1 MQHTLL
7 LKLKIL
13 YTNTSTT
20 AQRKA
25 KSPSGGFIY
34 IHIPSKKG
42 GRNEHIRNEL
52 HIKGYG
58 GLYVNIETN
67 EWYCFSQAEKHG
79 GRNAVNC
86 LTDIIG
92 MDFKSAVEA
101 LSGSNMSYM
110 DYRKISLKLPQKKE
124 LVLPERADN
133 MRKVFA
139 YLCQSRRLDNK
150 LVSELAHDGL
160 LYQDNRG
167 NAVFL
172 HKDENGNSIG
182 AEIQGTNSEK
192 RYKGVAAGTGD
203 SLFSVTIGTP
213 TKAYIFESAIDL
225 LSFRQLAN
233 QQRIQNSLLVSMA
246 GLKPNSLKALSERGL
261 QLFACVDNDE
271 AGRRFISSN
280 NLTQRNHILKEFGVK
295 DFNELLIKIRMLQQK
310 TEKRPLNRK
319 HPRH

>member
-1 MQHTLL
+1 MSYSQQ
-7 LKLKIL
+7 
-13 YTNTSTT
+13 NTDLIE
-20 AQRKA
+20 KA
-25 KSPSGGFIY
+25 RQASLADFFTQNGFETE
-34 IHIPSKKG
+34 
-42 GRNEHIRNEL
+42 RIRNEL
-52 HIKGYG
+52 HVKGYG
-58 GLYVNIETN
+58 GLYVNTETN

-79 GRNAVNC
+79 GRNAINC

-101 LSGSNMSYM
+101 LSGANMTYM
-110 DYRKISLKLPQKKE
+110 DYHKAVPKLPQTNK
-124 LVLPERADN
+124 LVLPARADN

-139 YLCQSRRLDNK
+139 YLCQTRRLDSK
-150 LVSELAHDGL
+150 LVSELSHDGL
-160 LYQDNRG
+160 LYQDKRG

-192 RYKGVAAGTGD
+192 RYKRVAPGTSD
-203 SLFSVTIGTP
+203 SLFTVTLGVP

-233 QQRIQNSLLVSMA
+233 QQKIQNSVLVSMA
-246 GLKPNSLKALSERGL
+246 GLKPNSLKTLSDKGL

-271 AGRRFISSN
+271 SGRRFIRSN

-295 DFNELLIKIRMLQQK
+295 DFNELLVKITKLQQK

-319 HPRH
+319 RASH

>member
-1 MQHTLL
+1 MSYSQQ
-7 LKLKIL
+7 
-13 YTNTSTT
+13 NTDLIE
-20 AQRKA
+20 KA
-25 KSPSGGFIY
+25 RQASLADFFTQNGFETE
-34 IHIPSKKG
+34 
-42 GRNEHIRNEL
+42 RIRFEL
-52 HIKGYG
+52 HVKGYG

-79 GRNAVNC
+79 GRNAINC

-101 LSGSNMSYM
+101 LSGANMSYM
-110 DYRKISLKLPQKKE
+110 DYRKISPKLPQKKE

-139 YLCQSRRLDNK
+139 YLCQTRRLDSK

-172 HKDENGNSIG
+172 HKDE
-182 AEIQGTNSEK
+182 K

-203 SLFSVTIGTP
+203 SLFSVRIGSP

-319 HPRH
+319 HSRH

>member
-1 MQHTLL
+1 MS
-7 LKLKIL
+7 
-13 YTNTSTT
+13 YNSPTT
-20 AQRKA
+20 EQIEKA
-25 KSPSGGFIY
+25 RQASLADFFIQNGY
-34 IHIPSKKG
+34 ETERS
-42 GRNEHIRNEL
+42 RNEL

-58 GLYVNIETN
+58 GLFVNVETN
-67 EWYCFSQAEKHG
+67 EWYCFSQADKHG
-79 GRNAVNC
+79 GRNAINC

-92 MDFKSAVEA
+92 MDLKSAVEA
-101 LSGSNMSYM
+101 LTGESILHR
-110 DYRKISLKLPQKKE
+110 DYRQTEQALQKKKE
-124 LVLPERADN
+124 LELPERATD

-139 YLCQSRRLDNK
+139 YLCQTRLLDREII
-150 LVSELAHDGL
+150 SELAHEGL

-172 HKDENGNSIG
+172 HKDENRKTVG
-182 AEIQGTNSEK
+182 AEIQGTNTEK
-192 RYKGVAAGTGD
+192 RYKGVAAGTSD

-233 QQRIQNSLLVSMA
+233 QQKIQNSVLVSMA

-271 AGRRFISSN
+271 AGRKFIDSN

-295 DFNELLIKIRMLQQK
+295 DFNELLMIIKKKKQK
-310 TEKRPLNRK
+310 IEKSPPKLK
-319 HPRH
+319 HTRR

>member
-1 MQHTLL
+1 MSYSQQ
-7 LKLKIL
+7 
-13 YTNTSTT
+13 NTDLIE
-20 AQRKA
+20 KA
-25 KSPSGGFIY
+25 RQASLADFFTQNGFETEL
-34 IHIPSKKG
+34 S
-42 GRNEHIRNEL
+42 RNEL
-52 HIKGYG
+52 HVKGYG
-58 GLYVNIETN
+58 GLYVNTETN

-79 GRNAVNC
+79 GRNAINC

-101 LSGSNMSYM
+101 LSGANMTYM
-110 DYRKISLKLPQKKE
+110 DYRRDTPKLPQAKE

-139 YLCQSRRLDNK
+139 YLCQTRRLDSK
-150 LVSELAHDGL
+150 LVSELAHNGL
-160 LYQDNRG
+160 LYQDKRG

-192 RYKGVAAGTGD
+192 RYKRVAPGTSD
-203 SLFSVTIGTP
+203 SLFTVTLGVP

-233 QQRIQNSLLVSMA
+233 QQKIQNSVLVSMA
-246 GLKPNSLKALSERGL
+246 GLKPNSLKTLSDKGL
-261 QLFACVDNDE
+261 PLFACVDNDE
-271 AGRRFISSN
+271 AGRKFISSN

-295 DFNELLIKIRMLQQK
+295 DFNELLVKITKLQQK

-319 HPRH
+319 HARH

>member
-1 MQHTLL
+1 MSLQQP
-7 LKLKIL
+7 
-13 YTNTSTT
+13 TT
-20 AQRKA
+20 EQIEKA
-25 KSPSGGFIY
+25 RQASLADFFIQNGF
-34 IHIPSKKG
+34 
-42 GRNEHIRNEL
+42 EAELTRNEL
-52 HIKGYG
+52 HVKGYG
-58 GLYVNIETN
+58 GLYINTDTN

-79 GRNAVNC
+79 GRNAINC

-101 LSGSNMSYM
+101 LSGANMSYM
-110 DYRKISLKLPQKKE
+110 DYHKISSKLPQKKE

-139 YLCQSRRLDNK
+139 YLCQSRQLDNK

-172 HKDENGNSIG
+172 HNDESGISIG

-192 RYKGVAAGTGD
+192 RFKGVAEGTSD

-213 TKAYIFESAIDL
+213 TKAYIFESVIDL

-261 QLFACVDNDE
+261 QLFTCVDNDE
-271 AGRRFISSN
+271 AGMNFIKNN
-280 NLTQRNHILKEFGVK
+280 NLTQRNQIGRAHV
-295 DFNELLIKIRMLQQK
+295 
-310 TEKRPLNRK
+310 
-319 HPRH
+319 

>member
-1 MQHTLL
+1 MSYSKQNIDL
-7 LKLKIL
+7 IE
-13 YTNTSTT
+13 
-20 AQRKA
+20 KA
-25 KSPSGGFIY
+25 RQASLADFFIQNGFET
-34 IHIPSKKG
+34 
-42 GRNEHIRNEL
+42 EHIRNEL